1 MCGPTCSFDHTVW
14 DGCARDDGTDS
25 CDGFEQHNW
34 RCFALSGQGHPSL
47 RPAPLIQR
55 ASHTKVVHP
64 HKEWQEIPAYVS
76 WHSTTWIP
84 AFILISSSCHQ
95 GGSGPRARGREEEA
109 SCNEVQALC
118 LRWLLHQEMTPQW
131 PQLWEWSCGCKRA
144 WGNGHCQGQTISPR
158 SFGRKVQMQLGKAAE
173 DAMDKGKENGQWWIK
188 KKLNTASAHGVV
200 DLTGVTITEGWAVPA
215 VNGHQFRF

>member
-25 CDGFEQHNW
+25 CNGFEQHNW

-76 WHSTTWIP
+76 WHSTP
-84 AFILISSSCHQ
+84 GYLPSSSSHPHVTREALVPEHGEGKRKHHAMRYRPCALD
-95 GGSGPRARGREEEA
+95 GSCTRRWPLSDHSCGSEAVGAREPGETGTARGKP
-109 SCNEVQALC
+109 S
-118 LRWLLHQEMTPQW
+118 LLDPLE
-131 PQLWEWSCGCKRA
+131 
-144 WGNGHCQGQTISPR
+144 
-158 SFGRKVQMQLGKAAE
+158 GKCRC
-173 DAMDKGKENGQWWIK
+173 
-188 KKLNTASAHGVV
+188 S
-200 DLTGVTITEGWAVPA
+200 
-215 VNGHQFRF
+215 